1 MAITQTMAE
10 IRAQHGAPARTIKK
24 LFSNVM
30 VFPTPNPKCHMVVNT
45 HNKKACL
52 VEPEIARHVRD
63 REIGRLVEAEPEIVS
78 YFEDLGIVLNPDDN
92 DTMDILE
99 SLKSNQRT
107 VSSHNITFALTYACN
122 MDCFYCIE
130 AGIDRRDKVLTN
142 FFASEENFAHVLE
155 FLERRIVQKGS
166 GIPINMH
173 WYGGEPLLKPKAMR
187 LITNTMMAR
196 FPEHDITSTIT
207 TNGTLVDETALQ
219 ILRDSKTI
227 VAQVTVDGTEKTHN
241 EIRYLKNTRAPT
253 YRTVLS
259 NIEKLSEIMRV
270 VVRYNWNMDHGLEPI
285 EEYYQNMS
293 DKFGGNDNIEFYV
306 IPTAA
311 NSVSCGSFF
320 KLAQNE
326 EQAALL
332 AQFIDTDFKCRE
344 THGLQIKGM
353 GYDVFNCSA
362 NIDGNIVVSFNGDLY
377 SCVSSVGKQEARIG
391 NIAIGLNGRHQVFRD
406 NLPIDD
412 ECLACEFLLSCGGGC
427 RYYAATENKDI
438 HSKHCNKRRS
448 EIIVRENYLKI
459 FANEIAAF

>member
-1 MAITQTMAE
+1 MATSQAAIKVERQPCRSGQTKM
-10 IRAQHGAPARTIKK
+10 RF
-24 LFSNVM
+24 FSNVM
-30 VFPTPNPKCHMVVNT
+30 VFPTANPNCHMVVNT

-52 VEPEIARHVRD
+52 VEPDIARYVRN
-63 REIGRLVEAEPEIVS
+63 REIGRLVDTEPEIVS
-78 YFEDLGIVLNPDDN
+78 HFEQLGIVLNPDDN

-99 SLKSNQRT
+99 NLKFNQRK
-107 VSSHNITFALTYACN
+107 VPSHNVTFVLTYACN

-130 AGIDRRDKVLTN
+130 AGIDRRDKVPTN
-142 FFASEENFAHVLE
+142 FFSSDENFAHVLE
-155 FLERRIVQKGS
+155 FLERRIIQKGS

-187 LITNTMMAR
+187 LITDLMLAR

-207 TNGTLVDETALQ
+207 TNGTLVDDAALW
-219 ILRDSKTI
+219 ILKDSNTK
-227 VAQVTVDGTEKTHN
+227 VAQVTVDGTERTHN

-253 YRTVLS
+253 YQTVLS
-259 NIEKLSEIMRV
+259 NIERLSTIMRV

-285 EEYYQNMS
+285 GEYYHNLH
-293 DKFGGNDNIEFYV
+293 DRFGGNDNIEFYV

-311 NSVSCGSFF
+311 NSISCGSFF
-320 KLAQNE
+320 KLAQNK

-332 AQFIDTDFKCRE
+332 TKFIETDFKCRKS
-344 THGLQIKGM
+344 HGLPVKSM

-362 NIDGNIVVSFNGDLY
+362 NIEGNIVVSFNGDLY
-377 SCVSSVGKQEARIG
+377 SCVSSVGKREAKIG
-391 NIAIGLNGRHQVFRD
+391 NIEIGLNGEHQIFRD

-427 RYYAATENKDI
+427 RYYAATENNDI
-438 HSKHCNKRRS
+438 HSKHCNKKRS

-459 FANEIAAF
+459 FENEIAAF